1 MGFNFLKMSFTC
13 MNGWSPKNENES
25 KYVILSTDEKRESKL
40 TYASFALYLSDI
52 GYIFCS

>member
-1 MGFNFLKMSFTC
+1 MGLNFLKMSFTC
-13 MNGWSPKNENES
+13 MNGWNPKNENES
-25 KYVILSTDEKRESKL
+25 EYVILSTDEKLESKL